1 MEIINH
7 NVHFIDRRWWF
18 QYFSVFL
25 RSFFSLFGIYLQ
37 TEIRLTNKECSLFR
51 ECRLGLAV
59 GVVMDLHFLHSIGQ
73 KNSKTGGKGTDLM
86 RLTLEENL
94 TVRMTLSISKFKPQD
109 IFFLNIGKIQYN
121 WTNFNILIFCISE
134 HNR

>member
-1 MEIINH
+1 M
-7 NVHFIDRRWWF
+7 VV
-18 QYFSVFL
+18 SVFKCVSEKL
-25 RSFFSLFGIYLQ
+25 FSLFWIYLQ
-37 TEIRLTNKECSLFR
+37 TEIHLTNKECSLFR

-59 GVVMDLHFLHSIGQ
+59 GVVMDLHFFHSIGQ
-73 KNSKTGGKGTDLM
+73 KNSKTGEKGTDLM
-86 RLTLEENL
+86 RFTIEWNL